1 MVRTL
6 SLLFLTAFGLLAGLE
21 YKYRWIF
28 PRKFISHWDSSE
40 GTRVPASSLS
50 EQLETQLD
58 EKILADF
65 FTPNDF
71 AKLVSYEVRPRFW
84 TDQNEEYLKKQ
95 ARKTIDETIVETL
108 KDKENA
114 LAEMTLLP
122 LLKENL
128 SESFLKNFIK
138 TVRLHNFVNATFQFD
153 LFFTP
158 KLHRQLSFE
167 EELKSNQLI
176 NLNDVG
182 NSYQDLMNEDQGQI
196 EKILAAQMP
205 YDGEKQFVGG
215 SITLWMKVLDTAWN
229 PLKPIP
235 DPKKNAVKG
244 FLRFR
249 KYIRVNKKVSHTSN
263 SGIVD
268 MVHIEPL
275 IENTPIYYTI
285 DVIKTFNLGDLIP
298 KLARLEVYPGV
309 LEPNNVRKGSALR
322 RLFSKG
328 EKSIETAHY
337 NAHGKIQGNP
347 FTARLDKLV
356 YDYEKKKWLWDSH
369 LNIKL
374 RDTFESHERELS
386 HSQIKREILSDS
398 SDLFMK
404 SLNLRPY
411 LSLEKTP

>member
-1 MVRTL
+1 MRMVRIL
-6 SLLFLTAFGLLAGLE
+6 PLLFLSILGLLAGFE

-28 PRKFISHWDSSE
+28 PKKFISHWDSSE
-40 GTRVPASSLS
+40 SARVPASNLG

-95 ARKTIDETIVETL
+95 AQKTIDETIVETL
-108 KDKENA
+108 KEKESTLGEAA
-114 LAEMTLLP
+114 LLSLV
-122 LLKENL
+122 KENL

-138 TVRLHNFVNATFQFD
+138 TVRIHNLVNATFQFD

-158 KLHRQLSFE
+158 KLHRQLNFK
-167 EELKSNQLI
+167 EELKTNQLI
-176 NLNDVG
+176 NLDDVG
-182 NSYQDLMNEDQGQI
+182 NSYQDLISEDKGQI
-196 EKILAAQMP
+196 EKILASKIP
-205 YDGEKQFVGG
+205 YEGEKQFVGG
-215 SITLWMKVLDTAWN
+215 SITIWIKVLDTAWN

-249 KYIRVNKKVSHTSN
+249 KYIRVNQKISHTSN
-263 SGIVD
+263 SGVVD

-275 IENTPIYYTI
+275 IENTPIYYTV

-298 KLARLEVYPGV
+298 KLARLEVYPGI
-309 LEPNNVRKGSALR
+309 LESNNMRKGSALR

-337 NAHGKIQGNP
+337 NAHGKIQGIP

-356 YDYEKKKWLWDSH
+356 YDYGKKKWLWDSH
-369 LNIKL
+369 LNIKF
-374 RDTFESHERELS
+374 RDHNGEIS
-386 HSQIKREILSDS
+386 HSQIKKEILSDS
-398 SDLFMK
+398 SELFIK
-404 SLNLRPY
+404 SLALKPY